1 MEIGTMSTSVM
12 SPWIVG
18 PDGSKAINPCQF
30 LIRDGLV
37 FFEKFDEKS
46 SSFLLPKQ
54 KVVPK

>member
-37 FFEKFDEKS
+37 
-46 SSFLLPKQ
+46 
-54 KVVPK
+54 